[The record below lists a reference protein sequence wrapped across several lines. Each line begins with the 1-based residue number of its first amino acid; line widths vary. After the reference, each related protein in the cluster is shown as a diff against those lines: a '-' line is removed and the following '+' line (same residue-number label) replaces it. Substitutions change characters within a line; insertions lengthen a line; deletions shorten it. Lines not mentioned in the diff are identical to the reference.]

1 MHLKIGL
8 LLLLIVVSVVAQEP
22 KYVFAH
28 FMVGCAAA
36 MTQEDWMADIKLAK
50 QANIDA
56 FALNIGRQDSYT
68 DAVLFRAYEAAAAVG
83 DFGLFI
89 SFDYLSGGPWPMDV
103 VIQTINKYSGHRSQ
117 FKYHNQ
123 PLVSTF
129 EGTDN
134 INDWYAIKSA
144 TGCFLV
150 PDWSSLGL
158 EGLPGVMNVID
169 GFFSWDAWPV
179 GAQSKSSDNDNKY
192 MSMLGQKPYMMP
204 VSPWFYTNLA
214 QWGKN
219 WLWRGDDLWHERWME
234 VIALQPAMAEII
246 SWNDYG
252 ESNYIGPIRQPG
264 IPPGA
269 EWYVLENPHD
279 GWRHLLPAYIDLFK
293 SNNASNPLV
302 DHPSLSDTFSYWYRR
317 NPGKS
322 GSADGTTG
330 NNPAFGQQ
338 PLDPAV
344 VSEDKVFITAFV
356 SAPSEIAVKI
366 GQSRTTSLQA
376 SFAGINHMNVPFG
389 GNTGPVNIKIMR
401 DGVQIADTTGPEI
414 TNDCFEGK
422 VMWNAFVGLS
432 CE

>member
-28 FMVGCAAA
+28 FMVSFHNHLKFHVNIFEGVHFANIHQVGCAAA

-234 VIALQPAMAEII
+234 VIALQPAMAEVCYFTTF
-246 SWNDYG
+246 D
-252 ESNYIGPIRQPG
+252 
-264 IPPGA
+264 
-269 EWYVLENPHD
+269 VL
-279 GWRHLLPAYIDLFK
+279 Y
-293 SNNASNPLV
+293 
-302 DHPSLSDTFSYWYRR
+302 
-317 NPGKS
+317 
-322 GSADGTTG
+322 
-330 NNPAFGQQ
+330 
-338 PLDPAV
+338 
-344 VSEDKVFITAFV
+344 FINLTV
-356 SAPSEIAVKI
+356 CV
-366 GQSRTTSLQA
+366 
-376 SFAGINHMNVPFG
+376 
-389 GNTGPVNIKIMR
+389 
-401 DGVQIADTTGPEI
+401 
-414 TNDCFEGK
+414 
-422 VMWNAFVGLS
+422 
-432 CE
+432 